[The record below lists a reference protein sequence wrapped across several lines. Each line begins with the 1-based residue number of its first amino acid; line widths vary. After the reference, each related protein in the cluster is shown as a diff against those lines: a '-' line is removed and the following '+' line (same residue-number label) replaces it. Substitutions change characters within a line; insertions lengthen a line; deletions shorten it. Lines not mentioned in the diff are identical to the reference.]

1 MKIDLYDKTESF
13 VQSKRFTD
21 WKKEFVKT
29 DLYKRLEITYDN
41 ILDSVGVEKV
51 SENSFQHLRKLL
63 TNRNTSLI
71 GFYLIENYLDTKE
84 EILDIGCGINYWKTY
99 YNVYGVDLVHF
110 TPTLNECKIITSD
123 FYEKNEKSWNNIM
136 SQCALHFNSDI
147 EKMLMKVYSLLNK
160 GGKGFISLNLMRLYE
175 LDNSTSLTKQ
185 LNKLK
190 IIEDIIEEVIVVQKP
205 RSNSLDGN
213 LHIIFKSP

>member
-1 MKIDLYDKTESF
+1 MKIDLHDNTESF

-29 DLYKRLEITYDN
+29 DLYKRLEVTYDN
-41 ILDSVGVEKV
+41 ILDSVGVDEV
-51 SENSFQHLRKLL
+51 SENSFRQLRKLL
-63 TNRNTSLI
+63 ADRNTSLI

-84 EILDIGCGINYWKTY
+84 KILDIGCGMNYWKTY
-99 YNVYGVDLVHF
+99 YNVHGVDLVQY
-110 TPTLNECKIITSD
+110 TPTVNECEIITSD
-123 FYEKNEKSWNNIM
+123 FYEKNKKSWNNIM

-147 EKMLMKVYSLLNK
+147 EKTLKKVYSLLNK

-190 IIEDIIEEVIVVQKP
+190 IIENIIEEVIIVQSPK
-205 RSNSLDGN
+205 SNSLDGN